1 MILIDFT
8 QTIIAGL
15 MAQLKMNGGEV
26 SEDML
31 RHMILNSVRNYQK
44 KYAAD
49 YGQIVLCTDAPN
61 TWRKEFMP
69 LYKANRKKTRD
80 ASDLDWKMLFQTL
93 NVVKQEIKENF
104 PYRYMYVERAEADDI
119 IAILVKHAR
128 EPVMIV
134 SGDKDFQQL
143 HKYDY
148 VKQWSPNLNKLITC
162 ENPDLFLKE
171 HILTGDKSDGI
182 PNILSNDNCFAEGIR
197 QTPLRKGIKD
207 SYLRMTIEK
216 DDKYY
221 RNYLR
226 NQTLIDLEFIPQDI
240 EDKILE
246 EYENTIPV
254 KGKVF
259 DYLRVHRLNELLNH
273 VEDFTL

>member
-1 MILIDFT
+1 MVLIDFT

-44 KYAAD
+44 KYAPD
-49 YGQIVLCTDAPN
+49 YGEIVLCTDSSH
-61 TWRKEFMP
+61 TWRKDFYP

-80 ASDLDWKMLFQTL
+80 ASDLDWKMLFDTL
-93 NVVKQEIKENF
+93 QIVKEEIRDNF
-104 PYRYMYVERAEADDI
+104 PYRYMYVEQCEADDI

-162 ENPDLFLKE
+162 DNPDLFLKE

-182 PNILSNDNCFAEGIR
+182 PNILSNDDCFAEGIR

-226 NQTLIDLEFIPQDI
+226 NQTLIDLEFIPQNI

-246 EYENTIPV
+246 EYENTVPV

-259 DYLRVHRLNELLNH
+259 DYLRTHRLNELLNH

>member
-44 KYAAD
+44 KYAPD
-49 YGQIVLCTDAPN
+49 YGEIVLCTDSSH
-61 TWRKEFMP
+61 TWRKEFYP

-80 ASDLDWKMLFQTL
+80 ASDLDWKMLFDTL
-93 NVVKQEIKENF
+93 QIVKEEIRDNF
-104 PYRYMYVERAEADDI
+104 PYRYMYVEQCEADDI

-162 ENPDLFLKE
+162 DNPDLFLKE

-182 PNILSNDNCFAEGIR
+182 PNILSNDDCFAEGIR

-226 NQTLIDLEFIPQDI
+226 NQTLIDLEFIPQNI

-246 EYENTIPV
+246 EYENTVPV